1 MAVANHPDFATQA
14 TENDDATGQA
24 VFRMLGQPLEHRLLL
39 MLSNISCYA
48 TEKAL
53 ARRVLRH
60 AANVAGDQ
68 LHGIAPI
75 AAKKAVTMLRLRR
88 GAIDD
93 GYEIICDDDS
103 VLAFHLWILRDE
115 FLFDNLHERV
125 CFYTRRN
132 THAEPVSRPEYGQR
146 RRVRAYRGRS
156 RCTTFR

>member
-1 MAVANHPDFATQA
+1 
-14 TENDDATGQA
+14 
-24 VFRMLGQPLEHRLLL
+24 MLGQPLEHRLLV

-115 FLFDNLHERV
+115 VLFDNLHERV

-132 THAEPVSRPEYGQR
+132 TRAEPVSHFVYVQR
-146 RRVRAYRGRS
+146 KQVQAYMGHNLYRTS
-156 RCTTFR
+156 RWRQSWG